1 MRSRPRR
8 IRIPCID
15 FVQRNEAN
23 NSEADG
29 QARKADGEAMSIKVI
44 FACHQCGSAFEALQE
59 HTDGQGE
66 FACTD
71 CGLTVHDWHG
81 QYDYTRWAAFT
92 PALLV
97 RTKCQLDWH
106 EWLLPRLRCG
116 TAPPGIGNFPS
127 VSGRW

>member
-1 MRSRPRR
+1 
-8 IRIPCID
+8 
-15 FVQRNEAN
+15 
-23 NSEADG
+23 
-29 QARKADGEAMSIKVI
+29 MSIKVI
-44 FACHQCGSAFEALQE
+44 FACHQCGAAFEARQE

-97 RTKCQLDWH
+97 RQNASL
-106 EWLLPRLRCG
+106 
-116 TAPPGIGNFPS
+116 IGRNGCSPAYA
-127 VSGRW
+127 SGEVGAL